1 LAVYALLLGIEDYSG
16 LSMPDLAS
24 ASADLSLMRNALEKD
39 LKIPGENILVP
50 GEEKGC
56 RVRTEDLALSMAS
69 FQKLMQRE
77 DLLIFYF
84 SGHGNGKSLFFSD
97 GKVDLQSV
105 IDFIDGMD
113 IKSALVILDCCH
125 AGDFSVPDAHPLDLE
140 EGLSSF
146 AGRGTAVMASSAA
159 DQKSR
164 LTKPGGESIFT
175 RALTEAMGERR
186 LVRRGRISL
195 QDLFDETAFYV
206 SLRNRRH
213 PEKAQHP
220 VFRSAMGGTLFFPVE
235 DAPGKAKMP
244 LSFETPSCTV
254 VSMKSMNASDARRL
268 CAFVIP
274 GRRGAGNPSGEKKG
288 SAEGRGFVSETDRA
302 LAAMTREVVSCI
314 LRMPE
319 ERLYPGDRRLKGRET
334 GAVWCYFA
342 GDRSDL
348 GENLYFAVCIWAGS
362 PEMKRRYYREDR
374 HSHVT
379 DGILVQRNISYSM
392 LKEMQ
397 CREMTEEACLS
408 EYGKLLSGI
417 VEMAET
423 FIRDLQETENGL
435 ISTAEL
441 KERYGP
447 WAKHVRAMYIRLSDA
462 GRPPENLYEWT
473 EGIFDLA
480 GWVLDLSLYLDR
492 ESLKEERDLWLI
504 RNALRHYYES
514 MEALAGLEEKAGIR
528 RSRDVL

>member
-1 LAVYALLLGIEDYSG
+1 MAVYALLLGIEDYSG
-16 LSMPDLAS
+16 LSLPDLAS
-24 ASADLSLMRNALEKD
+24 ASADLSLMRKALETN
-39 LKIPGENILVP
+39 LKIQEENIRVP
-50 GEEKGC
+50 GEEEGL
-56 RVRTEDLALSMAS
+56 RIRAEDLALSMAS
-69 FQKLMQRE
+69 FQRLLQRE
-77 DLLIFYF
+77 DVLVFYF

-97 GKVDLQSV
+97 GPVSLRSV
-105 IDFIDGMD
+105 IAFMAELPC
-113 IKSALVILDCCH
+113 KSVLMILDCCH
-125 AGDFSVPDAHPLDLE
+125 AGNFLVPEQPLPDLE
-140 EGLSSF
+140 ESLSDF
-146 AGRGTAVMASSAA
+146 AGRGIAVMASSAA

-164 LTKPGGESIFT
+164 LSEAGGASVFTLAFT
-175 RALTEAMGERR
+175 RASEEKR

-195 QDLFDETAFYV
+195 QDLFDEPAFRME
-206 SLRNRRH
+206 LWNRRH

-220 VFRSAMGGTLFFPVE
+220 VFRSAMGGTLFFPVK
-235 DAPGKAKMP
+235 DAPEREKIP
-244 LSFETPSCTV
+244 VSFETSSCLA
-254 VSMKSMNASDARRL
+254 VSVKPMNASDARRL
-268 CAFVIP
+268 CVFVIP
-274 GRRGAGNPSGEKKG
+274 KGRADGGKSGG
-288 SAEGRGFVSETDRA
+288 SRPKEVKDET
-302 LAAMTREVVSCI
+302 LAAMTWEIVLS
-314 LRMPE
+314 LLEMPE
-319 ERLYPGDRRLKGRET
+319 ERLYPGNRRLKGKET

-348 GENLYFAVCIWAGS
+348 GESLYFAVCIWAGS

-397 CREMTEEACLS
+397 CREMTGEVCLS

-447 WAKHVRAMYIRLSDA
+447 WAKRVRAMYIRLSDA
-462 GRPPENLYEWT
+462 GRPPEHLYEWT